1 MLKKIIVG
9 ILIITVIGAAIATFA
24 YKALA
29 NESDTEINAAI
40 SPLSE
45 QQPTI
50 SLNQE
55 NAPGFNA
62 QDVINEEQPWEA
74 EGEIMEINT
83 NGITLRLADNSEVFV
98 ELGPDQFWQE
108 QGLTL
113 QPGMQ
118 VRIEGT
124 ENSGMIHAYNITAV
138 NGSTLQLRTESGQ
151 PMWSGGIQNSQGQNG
166 NRSGS
171 GQPDPQSQVQVDE
184 WVTIRGVVASFQGGN
199 MTINTTEG
207 DVLAI
212 QTGQPRFFA
221 SQSVTFAVG
230 DEVEL
235 VGYYEGDQFVAGD
248 ITQLATNLRV
258 MLRDPN
264 GRPLW
269 AGPGNGKGN
278 GGGNH

>member
-9 ILIITVIGAAIATFA
+9 ILIITVIGAGIATFA

-29 NESDTEINAAI
+29 NESETEINAAI
-40 SPLSE
+40 SPLSD
-45 QQPTI
+45 QQSTL

-55 NAPGFNA
+55 NAPGFNT
-62 QDVINEEQPWEA
+62 QDVIIEEQPWAA
-74 EGEIMEINT
+74 EGEILEIDT
-83 NGITLRLADNSEVFV
+83 NGLTLRLADNSEVFV
-98 ELGPDQFWQE
+98 EMGPDQFWQE
-108 QGLTL
+108 QGQTF

-118 VRIEGT
+118 VSIEGT
-124 ENSGMIHAYNITAV
+124 ESSGMLHAYSITEV
-138 NGSTLQLRTESGQ
+138 NGDTLQLRTETGQ
-151 PMWSGGIQNSQGQNG
+151 PMWSGGVQSEQGQNG
-166 NRSGS
+166 NRGGS

-184 WVTIRGVVASFQGGN
+184 WVTIRGVLTSTQGGN
-199 MTINTTEG
+199 MTISTDEG
-207 DVLAI
+207 NILTI

-221 SQSVTFAVG
+221 SQGVTFAVG

-235 VGYYEGDQFVAGD
+235 VGYYEGEQFVAGD

-258 MLRDPN
+258 ILRDPN